1 MDIINEIIK
10 GNKILILRDPIP
22 EGKLGISFVFDDDKR
37 FSGTL
42 DIKTH
47 SQLILDIAEAFQKN
61 MDTRG
66 DEEE

>member
-10 GNKILILRDPIP
+10 GNKILILRNPIP

-37 FSGTL
+37 FNGVL
-42 DIKTH
+42 DMKIHK
-47 SQLILDIAEAFQKN
+47 QLILDIAEAF
-61 MDTRG
+61 G